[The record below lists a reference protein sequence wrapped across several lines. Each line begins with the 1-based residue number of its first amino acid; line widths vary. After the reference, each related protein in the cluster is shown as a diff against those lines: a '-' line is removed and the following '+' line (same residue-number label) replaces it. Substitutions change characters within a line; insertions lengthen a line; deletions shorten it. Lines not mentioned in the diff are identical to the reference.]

1 MRACDGAAGGL
12 NNASQGQRPRWVFC
26 LPMPPAAA
34 STRFLDEDDEWADRE
49 GLGWNQPLEEPNAV
63 YAAGFIKEEPR
74 KRAPLPEPAADSA
87 PAASAAAPA
96 RPNAGGTA
104 APIESDG
111 ELIAV
116 FNAIDTDGSGCITVE
131 ELNDVLRRYV
141 NKNVV
146 QAEVQELVDKADKD
160 NDGKVNVQE
169 FLQIVT
175 SGVLGQ
181 LAGSESKSQDAQ
193 PAARAERGRT
203 QGYKV
208 TITTGK
214 DSGAGTDANV
224 WVQLFGTTGLSEK
237 HILGGGPGHF
247 EKGSDE
253 SFTVNVS
260 SLGELVK
267 ICIGH
272 DGTGPG
278 AGWQLGMVVVTE
290 LPEGSATPR
299 SFKFIPPKTSQ
310 FSDWLGIKQSPA
322 LEMEIDVQTDDGT
335 GAAAHTG
342 AGAGVGIG
350 GGSSGFAPAGYG
362 GNPPASLTRSVEQ
375 LATLTEEVSRI
386 RDSLQQ
392 IERPAAAPGNLS
404 GGGGRKGLAPITPD
418 RRAGGAAPKKKLKGL
433 AGVIAARNERDKQ
446 RMDELVRLVQTSL
459 GAMEKSLEERL
470 GKLESRVGEVR

>member
-1 MRACDGAAGGL
+1 
-12 NNASQGQRPRWVFC
+12 
-26 LPMPPAAA
+26 MPPAAA
-34 STRFLDEDDEWADRE
+34 PTRFLDEDDEWTDRE
-49 GLGWNQPLEEPNAV
+49 GLGWNQPLEEPNVV

-74 KRAPLPEPAADSA
+74 KRAPAPEPEADAA
-87 PAASAAAPA
+87 PAVAAPA
-96 RPNAGGTA
+96 RPTESVAA
-104 APIESDG
+104 APIKSEG

-141 NKNVV
+141 NKKVV
-146 QAEVQELVDKADKD
+146 QAEVQKMVDKADKD

-175 SGVLGQ
+175 SGALGK
-181 LAGSESKSQDAQ
+181 LAGSDSKAQDAQ
-193 PAARAERGRT
+193 PAARAERGRM
-203 QGYKV
+203 QGYNV

-214 DSGAGTDANV
+214 DAGAGTDANV

-237 HILGGGPGHF
+237 HVLGGGVDRF
-247 EKGSDE
+247 EKGSEE
-253 SFTVNVS
+253 SFTVKGN

-290 LPEGSATPR
+290 IPEGSATPR

-335 GAAAHTG
+335 GAATVAG
-342 AGAGVGIG
+342 AGAGVGAG
-350 GGSSGFAPAGYG
+350 GGSGGFAPAGYG

-392 IERPAAAPGNLS
+392 IERPAAAAGNLS
-404 GGGGRKGLAPITPD
+404 GVGGRNGLAPITPD
-418 RRAGGAAPKKKLKGL
+418 RRAGSAAPKKKLKGL